1 MAVAPDL
8 SPARRKGGLEP
19 LRRELLAAAR
29 EGTAI
34 AEIRLRAEDGK
45 LLAEI
50 YRTGSVLSQ
59 RNDDGQIILR
69 ARVDEQL
76 ASRLTRSGASVAYP
90 R

>member
-1 MAVAPDL
+1 VA
-8 SPARRKGGLEP
+8 ARKGTE
-19 LRRELLAAAR
+19 
-29 EGTAI
+29 I

-50 YRTGSVLSQ
+50 YRSGSVLSQ
-59 RNDDGQIILR
+59 RNDDGQLVLR

-76 ASRLTRSGASVAYP
+76 ASRLERSGATVTYP